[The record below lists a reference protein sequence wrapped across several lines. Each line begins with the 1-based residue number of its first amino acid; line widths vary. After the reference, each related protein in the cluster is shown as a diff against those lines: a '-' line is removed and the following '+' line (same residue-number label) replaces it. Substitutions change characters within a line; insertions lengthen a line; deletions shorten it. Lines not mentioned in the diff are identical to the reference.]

1 MTSSTALLEQLK
13 NSDPSLRRKAVRE
26 LTGFPDQKPV
36 VEALCEALGDPNK
49 GVQNITIEAL
59 ASMKHENVVYGLI
72 PVVKSSDLNTRNAGM
87 TILRNL
93 GPMAIPP
100 LVEALNS
107 SEDVDEIIQILVI
120 LGDIRSLIATDHV
133 IKFINHED
141 DNVKTTAVESLG
153 KIQDPKAVDILMET
167 YKNSDILKYS
177 VVEALGN
184 IAVEKAMPV
193 VLGALDSVDILE
205 YFTAIGALGSMEAAS
220 GIDPL
225 FAKLLKEEDSGT
237 RRLIFKSLAQ
247 IEEANP
253 GALKKLDQ
261 ASVKPILLAL
271 MENQDAAE
279 YRFMVRVAASFGDD
293 AYAAPLMSALESND
307 SDIADIAFDGIM
319 RIGKKAVRC
328 ALDRVGKVEAPVA
341 VRIFNFLAKCPSS
354 EIPGATS
361 LFANHNDDA
370 VRQAFALTLGA
381 NPSDQSFSTLKTMLD
396 DVDEVVRRNVVAGI
410 AKMLDYDG
418 ALTALVN
425 KFKDINGH
433 VRREACLAMANS
445 TSNQLVEPLFNVV
458 MTEPYGDVREA
469 AASVLAR
476 RKDPQ
481 ITKRLLEMLES
492 DNSRIRE
499 TISRT
504 IWQCG
509 STLAVDS
516 LIHKLND
523 KEWRVAVNSC
533 FSLENMKDL
542 KSIFPLKELLKNGD
556 WQIRIAALSALRA
569 FKSKELKQFFVPLLG
584 DENPQVA
591 KLAVVAL
598 SELGDKSLDIDLQKH
613 IKHQRWE
620 VRYQIVKAL
629 GTIKSQ
635 SSVSALTQMVE
646 KDESNAVRARA
657 ILALA
662 KIGDKKP
669 AETIA
674 KVLDHADQNL
684 VIAAIKYFKDNGADG
699 VNGLENKLK
708 DIFLR
713 DGWIRN
719 YFIQTAAQNNS
730 ELIEKVLKSVVS
742 PRQVRLID
750 RLKAVPTDEKGIN
763 TEEALVLRDIIADK
777 CGVEINDKRQ
787 LEQKLGR
794 NLARFFITSWIEYY
808 HNLRYGADEGSDILV
823 SLYDSITDPTTEFF
837 GEAAQSKVLVSTIIP
852 DLIETRVKD
861 GADTVRVLCCGTSF
875 GPEAYSTAMS
885 VLEEVHSDKARI
897 TVTGIDVSH
906 ICLNT
911 AKRGIYKREMFRQ
924 VDQKYLDLYFEDD
937 RGDLRVKDQVKNL
950 VEFKFTNT
958 VNPEAM
964 EQLGEFDVVIC
975 RNLFS
980 DFSQKAKE
988 RMAENIYNILVPGG
1002 VLLIGG
1008 KETLYNVTKAFRLQ
1022 TYEKVVAYR
1031 KL

>member
-13 NSDPSLRRKAVRE
+13 NADPSLRRKAVRE
-26 LTGFPDQKPV
+26 LTGYADQKPV

-100 LVEALNS
+100 LVEALKG

-133 IKFINHED
+133 ITFINHED

-184 IAVEKAMPV
+184 IAVEKAMPII
-193 VLGALDSVDILE
+193 LGALDSVDILE
-205 YFTAIGALGSMEAAS
+205 YFTAIGALGSMEAVS

-225 FAKLLKEEDSGT
+225 FAKLVKEEDSGT

-253 GALKKLDQ
+253 SSLKRLDQ
-261 ASVKPILLAL
+261 ASVKPILLGL

-279 YRFMVRVAASFGDD
+279 YRYMVRVASSFGDD
-293 AYAAPLMSALESND
+293 AYAAPLMSALESSD

-361 LFANHNDDA
+361 LFANHHDDA

-396 DVDEVVRRNVVAGI
+396 DVDEIVRRNVVAGI

-418 ALTALVN
+418 ALTSLVN

-458 MTEPYGDVREA
+458 LTEPYGDVREA

-492 DNSRIRE
+492 DNSRVRE

-504 IWQCG
+504 IWQCS

-516 LIHKLND
+516 LIQKLND

-556 WQIRIAALSALRA
+556 WQIRIAALSALRS

-635 SSVSALTQMVE
+635 SCVSTLTQMVE

-669 AETIA
+669 AETII

-684 VIAAIKYFKDNGADG
+684 VIAAIKYFKDNGAEG

-713 DGWIRN
+713 DSWIRN

-763 TEEALVLRDIIADK
+763 TEEALILRDIIADK

-787 LEQKLGR
+787 LEQRLGR

-808 HNLRYGADEGSDILV
+808 HHLRYGAEEGSDILV
-823 SLYDSITDPTTEFF
+823 SLYDSITDPATEFF
-837 GEAAQSKVLVSTIIP
+837 GEAPQSKVLVSTIIP
-852 DLIETRVKD
+852 DLIETRVKE

-885 VLEEVHSDKARI
+885 VLEDVHSDKARV
-897 TVTGIDVSH
+897 TVTGIDISH

-924 VDQKYLDLYFEDD
+924 VDQKFIDLYFEDD

-958 VNPEAM
+958 VNADAM
-964 EQLGEFDVVIC
+964 EQLGEYDVVIC